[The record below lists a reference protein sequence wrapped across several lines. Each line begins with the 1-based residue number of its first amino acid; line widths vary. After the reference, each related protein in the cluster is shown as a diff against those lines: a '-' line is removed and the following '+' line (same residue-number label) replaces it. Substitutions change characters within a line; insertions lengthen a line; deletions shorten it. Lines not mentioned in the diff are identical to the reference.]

1 MFHNKVSAH
10 ANHNYHQC
18 QWHVGKQKLWNII
31 SIQNLYPRIPQ
42 TFPDLSIDPILSGA
56 GGCCSWQ
63 STESL
68 VLGPREFLGKAGEV
82 WGGGFFWEETTEK
95 NEKKVKC
102 DETRIIGRE
111 WNIARTEI
119 CTKHMI
125 ICLICGFGR
134 SPSSGLRGKIVRIRT
149 NHEKNQSVTLVI

>member
-1 MFHNKVSAH
+1 M
-10 ANHNYHQC
+10 
-18 QWHVGKQKLWNII
+18 
-31 SIQNLYPRIPQ
+31 PQ
-42 TFPDLSIDPILSGA
+42 TFPDLSIDPIERPNVPLSQPQLSGA

-95 NEKKVKC
+95 NEQKVKC

-111 WNIARTEI
+111 
-119 CTKHMI
+119 
-125 ICLICGFGR
+125 
-134 SPSSGLRGKIVRIRT
+134 
-149 NHEKNQSVTLVI
+149 

>member
-1 MFHNKVSAH
+1 MSMTCRQTKIMKHHLNPKLVSQNTPDIPRPFHWSHSLRCWGMLLMAIHWK
-10 ANHNYHQC
+10 
-18 QWHVGKQKLWNII
+18 
-31 SIQNLYPRIPQ
+31 P
-42 TFPDLSIDPILSGA
+42 GA
-56 GGCCSWQ
+56 GTQGI
-63 STESL
+63 
-68 VLGPREFLGKAGEV
+68 LGGKRGRYG
-82 WGGGFFWEETTEK
+82 GGGFFWEETTEK